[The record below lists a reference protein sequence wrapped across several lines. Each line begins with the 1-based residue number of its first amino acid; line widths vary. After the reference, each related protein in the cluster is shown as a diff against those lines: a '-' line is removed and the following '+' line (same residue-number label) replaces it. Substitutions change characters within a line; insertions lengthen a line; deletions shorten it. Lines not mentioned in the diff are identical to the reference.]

1 MTTPA
6 LSLSRA
12 RLLVLTTGAV
22 IAGAL
27 IVAGIVLPAEF
38 NRDPLGFGEW
48 SGLSRL
54 SAKPATS
61 VTADATPARQANEYA
76 TPFRSDTLSIPL
88 AAGGDAAHRDEL
100 EYKVR
105 LKKGADLIYS
115 WQVVGL
121 DNAEEFYYDFHGH
134 VPAPAT
140 TSSKKLVVATYRQ
153 AMGLEANGALR
164 APFDGIHG
172 WFLQNQSDHPITVKL
187 RIAGFYELVPPGEA
201 GNEAGLR
208 PEGVA
213 P

>member
-1 MTTPA
+1 MTYPSPTLP
-6 LSLSRA
+6 RH
-12 RLLVLTTGAV
+12 RVLTLAV
-22 IAGAL
+22 VALAAGGL
-27 IVAGIVLPAEF
+27 ILAGVVLPAEF
-38 NRDPLGFGEW
+38 DRDPLGFGQW

-54 SAKPATS
+54 SAKPAAS
-61 VTADATPARQANEYA
+61 VANNAAQAGQANEYA

-88 AAGGDAAHRDEL
+88 AAGGDNAHRDEL
-100 EYKVR
+100 EYKVH

-140 TSSKKLVVATYRQ
+140 TSSKNLVVATYRQ
-153 AMGLEANGALR
+153 ATGLQANGSLR

-187 RIAGFYELVPPGEA
+187 RISGFYDLIPAGKP
-201 GNEAGLR
+201 GNEAGLQST
-208 PEGVA
+208 PA